1 VSAAAPVV
9 TGDQRAGL
17 LRSRLSRAV
26 PRRVPRPATL
36 PQALL
41 VALVLL
47 YAGAFTYWTVRNHDG
62 YGTFG
67 FDLGIYDQGVWLL
80 SRFHTPFI
88 TIMGRNLFGD
98 HTSFVLLPFVPL
110 YWIAPSAKI
119 LLAAQSLALALTA
132 VPIFLIAR
140 KRLDDEWLALI
151 LAAAVLLQP
160 VLQWTNVEQF
170 HPDAFEVP
178 LAAMALLFMLEQRW
192 TPYFISLGALLSVKE
207 DTPLLV
213 LGIGIYVT
221 VRFNRKVGL
230 ITCAAA
236 VGYGLVAVYG
246 VLRALNGI
254 GSLNGWRIP
263 FGGVGGVVRTAL
275 AHPVTFFRYLGSD
288 QRPWYLWQLFAPL
301 AVIPVLAPDFV
312 LLALGPFASNL
323 ISNFYYQHRIQYHYS
338 TQIVPVL
345 AVATVIAI
353 SRLRWEFVRYVA
365 VGTVAF
371 VSVLAAYLWGPMPW
385 ARHPTTIGD
394 PSTAAVASVNRA
406 MEHIPDGAIISAYY
420 SYVPHLDHR
429 RQVYEFPV
437 PWHAQYWGTFTQ
449 EGQRL
454 PQADDVQ
461 YVIVPPSIPDQ
472 TSQDVLDSLRTDFRP
487 IYRSPYVVVLQRMPQ

>member
-1 VSAAAPVV
+1 MSAATPVV
-9 TGDQRAGL
+9 TRGRTIA
-17 LRSRLSRAV
+17 LRL
-26 PRRVPRPATL
+26 PRPTSA

-41 VALVLL
+41 IAVVAL
-47 YAGAFTYWTVRNHDG
+47 YGAAFSYWTVRNHDG

-80 SRFHTPFI
+80 SRFHAPFI

-119 LLAAQSLALALTA
+119 LLIAQSLALALTA
-132 VPIFLIAR
+132 VPIFRIAR
-140 KRLDDEWLALI
+140 TRLGDEWLALL
-151 LAAAVLLQP
+151 LATAVLLQP
-160 VLQWTNVEQF
+160 ALQWTNFEQF

-178 LAAMALLFMLEQRW
+178 LAALALLYMLEQRW
-192 TPYFISLGALLSVKE
+192 TAFFVAIGGLLSVKE
-207 DTPLLV
+207 DATLLV
-213 LGIGIYVT
+213 LGIGVYVT
-221 VRFNRKVGL
+221 IRYNRKIGL

-236 VGYGLVAVYG
+236 VSYGVIAVYG

-263 FGGVGGVVRTAL
+263 YGGVGGVIKEAFT
-275 AHPVTFFRYLGSD
+275 HPVTLFNYLTSD

-301 AVIPVLAPDFV
+301 AVLPLLAPDFV

-323 ISNFYYQHRIQYHYS
+323 ISNFYYQHRIAYHYS

-345 AVATVIAI
+345 AVATVIGIA
-353 SRLRWEFVRYVA
+353 RLRWEFVRYAA
-365 VGTVAF
+365 VGSVAF
-371 VSVLAAYLWGPMPW
+371 ASLLGAYLWGPMPW
-385 ARHPTTIGD
+385 ARHPMIIAS
-394 PSTAAVASVNRA
+394 PSNPSVAAIDRA
-406 MEHIPDGAIISAYY
+406 LTHVPSGAVISAYY

-437 PWHAQYWGTFTQ
+437 PWHAQYWGTFKQ

-454 PQADDVQ
+454 PQADDVD
-461 YVIVPPSIPDQ
+461 YVIVPPTIPDDM
-472 TSQDVLDSLRTDFRP
+472 SQGVLDSLRPEFRP
-487 IYRSPYVVVLQRMPQ
+487 IYTSPYVVVLQRIQR